1 MADKMAGIDVHK
13 KVLMVVVMDAR
24 TPESKPERRRFA
36 TMPSELRRLSTWLQE
51 RGVEEAVMESTAR
64 YWRSVW
70 LELEPHMCL
79 HLAQAFSNRAPR
91 GRKHDFKDAERLV
104 RRLIA
109 KELILSFV
117 TDGEQRIWRNLTRMK
132 LQLTRDRVRIQSQIE
147 CLLEEM
153 RIKLS
158 IVVSDLLGSS
168 GLRILH
174 ALANGE
180 TDAKSLALLGD
191 DRLKCTE
198 EQLVE
203 ALTGRSHPMHGQMLA
218 LQLERLRLLDEQI
231 AKLNGLIAQAMKPHQ
246 DAVIRLAEVPGLGI
260 DSAQQVIAEVGVTAS
275 TFSSAAEFTS
285 CGGTCPERKKAPK
298 RTPAAVR
305 RKATNT
311 CAACST
317 RPLMLLPRAKAPT
330 FRQCAGVCCRVWV
343 ISPLSGPSH
352 IAYAAWSGRF
362 FMRGSATSSKA
373 SNPNQSSSSIV
384 PNTWR
389 NNFVNLATTSRS
401 LLQTELQHKTRG
413 SNSAGGGDFRRSCHA
428 CTMNRKKFQ
437 ALPNIASPTLPF

>member
-1 MADKMAGIDVHK
+1 MADKIAGIDVHK
-13 KVLMVVVMDAR
+13 KVLMVVVIDAR

-51 RGVEEAVMESTAR
+51 RGVEEAVMESTAQ

-79 HLAQAFSNRAPR
+79 LLAQAFSNRAPR

-117 TDGEQRIWRNLTRMK
+117 PDGEQRIWRNLTRMK

-231 AKLNGLIAQAMKPHQ
+231 AKLNSLIAQAMKPHQ

-285 CGGTCPERKKAPK
+285 GVNLSRKGRKRRRELQQPFGERQQIHAPRAQPGRSCRCPEQRH
-298 RTPAAVR
+298 
-305 RKATNT
+305 
-311 CAACST
+311 
-317 RPLMLLPRAKAPT
+317 
-330 FRQCAGVCCRVWV
+330 
-343 ISPLSGPSH
+343 PLSGSVPAS
-352 IAYAAWSGRF
+352 AAASGLSVRCLGH
-362 FMRGSATSSKA
+362 RTS
-373 SNPNQSSSSIV
+373 PMPLGLEDSSSGNPLHRARHRIRTKAPHLSCQI
-384 PNTWR
+384 PR
-389 NNFVNLATTSRS
+389 ETTS
-401 LLQTELQHKTRG
+401 
-413 SNSAGGGDFRRSCHA
+413 
-428 CTMNRKKFQ
+428 
-437 ALPNIASPTLPF
+437 

>member
-1 MADKMAGIDVHK
+1 
-13 KVLMVVVMDAR
+13 
-24 TPESKPERRRFA
+24 
-36 TMPSELRRLSTWLQE
+36 MPSELRRLSTWLKE
-51 RGVEEAVMESTAR
+51 RGVEEAVMESTAQ

-70 LELEPHMCL
+70 LELEPHMRL

-117 TDGEQRIWRNLTRMK
+117 PDGEQRIWRNLTRMK
-132 LQLTRDRVRIQSQIE
+132 LQLIRDRVRLQSQIE

-158 IVVSDLLGSS
+158 VVVTDLLGSS

-203 ALTGRSHPMHGQMLA
+203 ALTGRSHAMHRQMLS

-231 AKLNGLIAQAMKPHQ
+231 AKLNSLIAQAMNPHQ
-246 DAVIRLAEVPGLGI
+246 DTVIRLAEVPGLGI
-260 DSAQQVIAEVGVTAS
+260 DSAQQIIAEVEGHGQHVS
-275 TFSSAAEFTS
+275 FRGRVHFL
-285 CGGTCPERKKAPK
+285 GGNLSRQGRK
-298 RTPAAVR
+298 R
-305 RKATNT
+305 R
-311 CAACST
+311 
-317 RPLMLLPRAKAPT
+317 R
-330 FRQCAGVCCRVWV
+330 
-343 ISPLSGPSH
+343 
-352 IAYAAWSGRF
+352 
-362 FMRGSATSSKA
+362 
-373 SNPNQSSSSIV
+373 
-384 PNTWR
+384 
-389 NNFVNLATTSRS
+389 
-401 LLQTELQHKTRG
+401 ELQQPFGERQQV
-413 SNSAGGGDFRRSCHA
+413 HA
-428 CTMNRKKFQ
+428 PCAQPGR
-437 ALPNIASPTLPF
+437 